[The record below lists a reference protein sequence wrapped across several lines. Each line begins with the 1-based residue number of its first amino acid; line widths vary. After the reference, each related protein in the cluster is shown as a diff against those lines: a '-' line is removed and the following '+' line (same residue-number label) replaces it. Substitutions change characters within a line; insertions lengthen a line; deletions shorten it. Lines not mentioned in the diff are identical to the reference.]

1 MVVLLNWEIIDIR
14 PVRLLASSNFS
25 HIALSFLLPRLLS
38 MAEPQPYSG
47 PIFDVQAHAIKP
59 SGYEAVATGIRN
71 KTSLKGKGELWQ
83 PLLIISAKNWPMTCR
98 GAPPGS
104 PRQGHDS
111 SGHCQHVLSP
121 YTFGKITRDRQ

>member
-1 MVVLLNWEIIDIR
+1 MVVLFNWEIIDIR
-14 PVRLLASSNFS
+14 PVHLLASSNFS

-71 KTSLKGKGELWQ
+71 KTSLERGTVATIADHISKELADDLQ
-83 PLLIISAKNWPMTCR
+83 G
-98 GAPPGS
+98 GAAWKS
-104 PRQGHDS
+104 
-111 SGHCQHVLSP
+111 
-121 YTFGKITRDRQ
+121 